1 MCESTEIGTGTT
13 GLDVATGM
21 TGAAIVAGAVGTD
34 AAGIWYV
41 GNEEADI
48 VNGAVTCVTDV
59 CGALLCIT
67 VVTGVVL
74 KAAGLGARAD
84 AIGGNNAD
92 VLDMPGIP
100 GEAAVVKLC
109 ETVEL
114 EAILVTSPLPGS
126 GEKARGGET

>member
-48 VNGAVTCVTDV
+48 VNGAVTCVMDV
-59 CGALLCIT
+59 TGALT